1 MLSDSAREKLLRSI
15 EFSRERL
22 NGYLDRKELTSE
34 EVVSLSQKLDELI
47 NLYYQSSAQ
56 AGVKVKTKAKTKTK
70 SKPKPKVKVKVKV
83 EREAA
88 QPNTEPTQKHVP
100 IPRRDLRQMHYEAP
114 QPLTVRVGE
123 REYILIK
130 LFEDERKGVVRI

>member
-70 SKPKPKVKVKVKV
+70 SKPKPKVKAKA
-83 EREAA
+83 EGEAA
-88 QPNTEPTQKHVP
+88 QLNADPTRKCVP
-100 IPRRDLRQMHYEAP
+100 VPRRDLRQIPHKAP
-114 QPLTVRVGE
+114 RPIIVRMGDKA
-123 REYILIK
+123 YILIK
-130 LFEDERKGVVRI
+130 LFDDQRKGVVRI